1 MKSIKPIPMQL
12 RVGETK
18 RAGWWLIALTCEH
31 DEESPLEYFVVT
43 LRYRHDDV
51 PHRFVVDQETAD
63 RWKLYHDTFGYDA
76 GHVWVINGG
85 VVITDSQRAIDM
97 ARYVSQHPS
106 HWGAKLPESASSAV
120 A

>member
-31 DEESPLEYFVVT
+31 DEQSPLEYFVIT

-51 PHRFVVDQETAD
+51 PHRFVVDQATVD
-63 RWKLYHDTFGYDA
+63 QWKLYHGTLGHDA
-76 GHVWVINGG
+76 GSVWVINGG
-85 VVITDSQRAIDM
+85 IVITDSEFTIDM
-97 ARYVSQHPS
+97 ARYVSEHPS
-106 HWGAKLPESASSAV
+106 HRGVKYPEQTAA
-120 A
+120 